1 MLVYC
6 DYLADLIKRT
16 LSKDNF
22 IVANVQGVINDVVED
37 RLISMKKAI
46 IVTDN
51 NGKRYRILVEEYDG
65 E

>member
-6 DYLADLIKRT
+6 DYLADLIKRS
-16 LSKDNF
+16 LSADNF

-46 IVTDN
+46 LVTDN
-51 NGKRYRILVEEYDG
+51 NGKRYRILVEEYHGD
-65 E
+65 

>member
-37 RLISMKKAI
+37 RLIRMKKAI

>member
-16 LSKDNF
+16 LSADNF

-46 IVTDN
+46 LVTDN
-51 NGKRYRILVEEYDG
+51 NGKRYRILVEEYHGD
-65 E
+65 